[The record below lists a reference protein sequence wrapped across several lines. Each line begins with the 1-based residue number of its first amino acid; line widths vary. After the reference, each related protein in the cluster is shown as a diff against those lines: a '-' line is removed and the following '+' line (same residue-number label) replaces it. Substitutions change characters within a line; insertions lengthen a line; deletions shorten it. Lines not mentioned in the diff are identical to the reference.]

1 MEKWV
6 NFKASWTKYLMI
18 IYFEPLIK
26 NMDAFSI
33 IQFFM
38 IKLFPNIQVP
48 NQFKITPFNKRYST
62 YLFKMVELKKL

>member
-38 IKLFPNIQVP
+38 IKLFPNI
-48 NQFKITPFNKRYST
+48 
-62 YLFKMVELKKL
+62 

>member
-6 NFKASWTKYLMI
+6 NFKVNWSKYLMI
-18 IYFEPLIK
+18 IYFELLIK

-38 IKLFPNIQVP
+38 IKLFTNI
-48 NQFKITPFNKRYST
+48 
-62 YLFKMVELKKL
+62 